1 MIGFEMK
8 ATGSG
13 GFRQNRG
20 AWTEGSLIA
29 LKVFATAGSLAN
41 KDSLHSSQ
49 RGIISQ
55 IESNFSAIAK
65 NRFKKVCSCSLN
77 FTLFMK
83 GDIKFKY
90 YFDSSKKSE
99 QIQSELYNI
108 FASAT
113 DEIGDQV
120 IIYFCAIVDDFILTN
135 FNNYSEPLILTIE
148 VDL

>member
-1 MIGFEMK
+1 
-8 ATGSG
+8 
-13 GFRQNRG
+13 
-20 AWTEGSLIA
+20 
-29 LKVFATAGSLAN
+29 
-41 KDSLHSSQ
+41 
-49 RGIISQ
+49 
-55 IESNFSAIAK
+55 
-65 NRFKKVCSCSLN
+65 
-77 FTLFMK
+77 MK

-90 YFDSSKKSE
+90 YFDSSKNSE